1 MLSTYFYC
9 CFSTNATMLKRSLSN
24 ALIVCVML
32 VSLALTACSGVGIAN
47 LQRYSDTKDGYEFLY
62 PNGWIGVDVK
72 GASPG
77 VDVVFRDLIE
87 RDENLS
93 VIISD
98 VPSNKTLTDLGTPT
112 DVGYRFMTTVNDN
125 AQGERRAELLSAE
138 ERDED
143 GQVYYEL
150 EYRVLLGDNVERHD
164 LASVTTNRGK
174 LITFDLSTS
183 EGRWHQVEALF
194 NTVSNSFHVY

>member
-1 MLSTYFYC
+1 MFKHFLSRF
-9 CFSTNATMLKRSLSN
+9 AILGVLLLSV
-24 ALIVCVML
+24 I
-32 VSLALTACSGVGIAN
+32 LTACSDVGLAS

-98 VPSNKTLTDLGTPT
+98 VPSDKSIADLGTPT
-112 DVGYRFMTTVNDN
+112 DVGYRFMKTVNDK
-125 AQGERRAELLSAE
+125 AVGDRRAELISAE
-138 ERDED
+138 EREDE
-143 GQVYYEL
+143 GQIYYQL
-150 EYRVLLGDNVERHD
+150 EYRVSIGDAVERHD
-164 LASVTTNRGK
+164 LANVTTHRGK
-174 LITFDLSTS
+174 LLTFDLSTS
-183 EGRWHQVEALF
+183 EDRWDRVQSLF
-194 NTVSNSFHVY
+194 ETVASSFHVY

>member
-1 MLSTYFYC
+1 
-9 CFSTNATMLKRSLSN
+9 MLKKSLSSVVI
-24 ALIVCVML
+24 LLVML
-32 VSLALTACSGVGIAN
+32 VSFTLTACGGLGIAS

-98 VPSNKTLTDLGTPT
+98 VPNNKTLTDLGTPT
-112 DVGYRFMTTVNDN
+112 DVGYRFMKTVNDN
-125 AQGERRAELLSAE
+125 ANGDRRAELISAE
-138 ERDED
+138 ERDDE
-143 GQVYYEL
+143 GQVYYAL

-183 EGRWHQVEALF
+183 EGRWDRVKTLF
-194 NTVSNSFHVY
+194 NTVASSFHVY